1 MQAGQDSGIL
11 HWSMFLRS
19 NTRIKD
25 GKEHRYYRVVES
37 RRLQSGKVAQR
48 QVLYLGEI
56 NDSQQAAWR
65 RTLEVFDEAE
75 QRITP
80 LSLFPEDRPV
90 PADAIDSVQVKLG
103 EMKLERAR
111 PYGNCWLGCELWRQ
125 LELDRFW
132 SEKLPQGREGVAW
145 PQVLE
150 LLVVNRLIEPGSEF
164 RLHRHWFD
172 HSAMDVLLGQDF
184 AVAEKD
190 RLYRCLD
197 RVLEHKQDLFVHL
210 QQRWKDLFD
219 AEFDLLLYDLTST
232 YVEGE
237 AEQNPKARHGY
248 SRDRRPDCK
257 QVVIALV
264 VTPAGFPLAYE
275 VMDGNTSDKTT
286 LRGFLDTHRKPVRQ
300 SAAGVAD
307 GPRNSDR
314 GSAGRKCER
323 REQEMFYLVGT
334 SRAKV
339 KQYEKQWLELPWQ
352 KVRESVEVK
361 LFAQD
366 GELYVLAKSEGRQAK
381 EIAMRRKK
389 LARLLRKLRAM
400 RRSCPKR
407 DQLLMRVGAAK
418 TDAGRAFG
426 FVKINLPTAGQEVT
440 RETFTFRLDK
450 AKLKE
455 AELRD
460 GHYLLRTNLVA
471 EDPAVLWDRYMQLT
485 QIEAAF
491 KCLKSELGIRPIH
504 HQLEH
509 RVDAHI
515 LVAFL
520 AYCLTVTLKHR
531 LRMHAPGLTPRAVL
545 EKLAGDPDA
554 GRIVSDDRWPP
565 PDHAALHRA
574 GSRPGA
580 FASSPEPRIAATT
593 ASAHHHVRL
602 VSSLSPTQ
610 NVVETFGVP
619 LLKTKDLPASDLS
632 NCEGS
637 ANNHFGRLRHAS
649 GMRGGFNGRPS
660 SPGRRPHR
668 HPRDTRPKSFR
679 A

>member
-1 MQAGQDSGIL
+1 ML
-11 HWSMFLRS
+11 PVSMFLRS
-19 NTRIKD
+19 NTRMKD
-25 GKEHRYYRVVES
+25 GKQHRYFSVVES
-37 RRLQSGKVAQR
+37 RRLRSGKVAQR
-48 QVLYLGEI
+48 QVVYLGEI
-56 NDSQQAAWR
+56 NDSQQAGWR
-65 RTLEVFDEAE
+65 KTLEVFDEE
-75 QRITP
+75 QHRYTP

-90 PADAIDSVQVKLG
+90 PADAIDSVQVKLS

-125 LELDRFW
+125 LQLDRFW
-132 SEKLPQGREGVAW
+132 AEKLPKGRESVAW
-145 PQVLE
+145 ARVLE
-150 LLVVNRLIEPGSEF
+150 LLVVNRLIDPGSEF
-164 RLHRHWFD
+164 RLHRQWFD
-172 HSAMDVLLGQDF
+172 QSAMDVLLEQDF

-197 RVLEHKQDLFVHL
+197 RVLEHKQELFQHL
-210 QQRWKDLFD
+210 QQRWKDLFA

-237 AEQNPKARHGY
+237 AEQNPKAKYGY
-248 SRDRRPDCK
+248 SRDGRPDCK

-264 VTPAGFPLAYE
+264 MTPAGLPLAYE

-286 LRGFLDTHRKPVRQ
+286 LREFLDKIESLYGKARRVWLMDRGIPTEAVLTEMRNVRQ
-300 SAAGVAD
+300 
-307 GPRNSDR
+307 
-314 GSAGRKCER
+314 ET
-323 REQEMFYLVGT
+323 FYLVGT
-334 SRAKV
+334 SRAKI
-339 KQYEKQWLELPWQ
+339 KQYEKKWLELPWQ

-381 EIAMRRKK
+381 EMAMRRKK
-389 LARLLRKLRAM
+389 LTRLLRKLRAM

-418 TDAGRAFG
+418 TDVGRAFG

-471 EDPAVLWDRYMQLT
+471 EDPAVLWERYMLLT

-491 KCLKSELGIRPIH
+491 KCLKSDLGIRPIY
-504 HQLEH
+504 HQLER

-515 LVAFL
+515 LIAFL

-531 LRMHAPGLTPRAVL
+531 LQPQAPGLTPRAVL
-545 EKLAGDPDA
+545 EKLAAIQMLDVSFPTTD
-554 GRIVSDDRWPP
+554 GRRLVMPRYTEPNPEQALLLHQLKFFLPQQPP
-565 PDHAALHRA
+565 PRITAAAL
-574 GSRPGA
+574 
-580 FASSPEPRIAATT
+580 
-593 ASAHHHVRL
+593 SA
-602 VSSLSPTQ
+602 
-610 NVVETFGVP
+610 P
-619 LLKTKDLPASDLS
+619 LPQLQ
-632 NCEGS
+632 
-637 ANNHFGRLRHAS
+637 
-649 GMRGGFNGRPS
+649 M
-660 SPGRRPHR
+660 
-668 HPRDTRPKSFR
+668 
-679 A
+679 